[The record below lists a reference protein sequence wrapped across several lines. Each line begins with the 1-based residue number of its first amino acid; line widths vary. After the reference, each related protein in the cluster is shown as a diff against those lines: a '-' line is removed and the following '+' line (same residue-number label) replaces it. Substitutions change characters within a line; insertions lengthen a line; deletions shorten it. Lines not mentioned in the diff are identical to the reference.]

1 MNTQHLPE
9 AEVLVER
16 LDDIPLLIALQQQ
29 IGLGDLIDEVI
40 SGHRF
45 HLGCQSILSYL
56 W

>member
-16 LDDIPLLIALQQQ
+16 LYDIPLLIALQQQ

-40 SGHRF
+40 SGHGF

>member
-16 LDDIPLLIALQQQ
+16 LDDIPLLISLQQQ

-40 SGHRF
+40 PRHGSHRG
-45 HLGCQSILSYL
+45 LSIGQV
-56 W
+56 

>member
-16 LDDIPLLIALQQQ
+16 LDDIPLLISLQQQ

-40 SGHRF
+40 PRHGS
-45 HLGCQSILSYL
+45 HLGLSIGQV
-56 W
+56 